1 MSRPQVGIDR
11 LPVRRM
17 SNEPKEAMNCK
28 SCRKRKVRSTEERPI
43 PAQRSTDIRL
53 QIKCNRLRPA
63 CEACQVFA
71 CPCIYGQFAHCFL
84 RLVVHG
90 NSFASDAI
98 PKKRGPKTDIL
109 ESLLKRVDGLE
120 KRLKTEASSDTSAPD
135 SAPVPSSDIAAEVA
149 AAAQQVRKASN
160 SSKEPQSAVSQ
171 SSLSPVYPRSALSA
185 QAPESALIIDSPTS
199 PTIFPDVLLDTYF
212 SRIHGKPYY
221 ILDEPSTR
229 QRAASNQLP
238 SHLAFSIYAISA
250 R

>member
-1 MSRPQVGIDR
+1 MQELSKTKGDRHR
-11 LPVRRM
+11 LPSISSEHSTDVNQRSSVIVYGLHVRH
-17 SNEPKEAMNCK
+17 
-28 SCRKRKVRSTEERPI
+28 VRSSLV
-43 PAQRSTDIRL
+43 PAFTVRSPL
-53 QIKCNRLRPA
+53 L
-63 CEACQVFA
+63 FA
-71 CPCIYGQFAHCFL
+71 GHDAW
-84 RLVVHG
+84 
-90 NSFASDAI
+90 NSLASDAI

-135 SAPVPSSDIAAEVA
+135 SAPVPSSDIQAEVA
-149 AAAQQVRKASN
+149 AAAEQVRKAS
-160 SSKEPQSAVSQ
+160 SASKEPQSAVSQ

-199 PTIFPDVLLDTYF
+199 PNIFPDVLLDTYF

-250 R
+250 RSVRPLWYGNRILIES